1 MWLFATS
8 AAILLPPLT
17 PLAPQPECLAAHYF
31 SDTAQW
37 LVPGRIMLGR
47 YPASCPTRPIPAA
60 AQRERVTSIAAA
72 GVNTFVCL
80 QAELPPQDTAW
91 DDSSQGVVPKGTFV
105 QYGADALANGAR
117 TLHFGILDRQ
127 PAESLEAL
135 DRLVVE
141 LRRRVLDG
149 DVLYIHCWGGR
160 GRTGLVAAC
169 LLGALYPSIDE
180 AEALERVQAYFS
192 LREPGGLSP
201 ETPAQVR
208 QVQDWFYGYRDTV

>member
-1 MWLFATS
+1 
-8 AAILLPPLT
+8 
-17 PLAPQPECLAAHYF
+17 
-31 SDTAQW
+31 
-37 LVPGRIMLGR
+37 MLGR

-135 DRLVVE
+135 DGLVVE